1 MRTVKFLK
9 VLIIALSAMKEITV
23 KNFFNGIIMDNVSV
37 RKVIMI
43 IIKIVFVKNA
53 QIFGTILLKLK

>member
-1 MRTVKFLK
+1 
-9 VLIIALSAMKEITV
+9 MKELTV
-23 KNFFNGIIMDNVSV
+23 QSFFKGIIMDNVSV

-53 QIFGTILLKLK
+53 KIFGIILLKFLFY